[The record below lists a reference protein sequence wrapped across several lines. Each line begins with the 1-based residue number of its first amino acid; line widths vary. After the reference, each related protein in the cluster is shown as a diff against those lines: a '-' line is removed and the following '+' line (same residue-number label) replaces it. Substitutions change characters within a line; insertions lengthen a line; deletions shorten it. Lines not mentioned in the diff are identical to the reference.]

1 MNDILP
7 AFVEGYVYKDNLV
20 GGYPISQLLSENTT
34 GGGGPTMALQ
44 HYVVP
49 VGLVCQPARPSSVWM
64 VHQEEATREPIG
76 DELFERLF
84 EKIALNT
91 VAAAPTLSAQ
101 KPPVADMTLSAQK
114 PPVADMTLAAQKPPV
129 DSQETE
135 IVISPPPKKPAS
147 SKKKREKKTPKK
159 ISLKIHKKK

>member
-91 VAAAPTLSAQ
+91 VAATPTLSAQ
-101 KPPVADMTLSAQK
+101 KPHVADMTLDSQN
-114 PPVADMTLAAQKPPV
+114 PPV

>member
-7 AFVEGYVYKDNLV
+7 SFVQGYVYKDNLV

-49 VGLVCQPARPSSVWM
+49 VGLVCQHARPSSVWM
-64 VHQEEATREPIG
+64 AHQEEATREPID

-84 EKIALNT
+84 EKIVLNT
-91 VAAAPTLSAQ
+91 VAAPTLAAQ
-101 KPPVADMTLSAQK
+101 NS
-114 PPVADMTLAAQKPPV
+114 PVADMTLAV
-129 DSQETE
+129 DSQEPKSFATIE
-135 IVISPPPKKPAS
+135 IVATKKTAS

>member
-91 VAAAPTLSAQ
+91 VAAAPTLA
-101 KPPVADMTLSAQK
+101 AQK
-114 PPVADMTLAAQKPPV
+114 PPVADMTLAAQKPQV

-135 IVISPPPKKPAS
+135 IVIPLPPKKPAS
-147 SKKKREKKTPKK
+147 SKKKREKNPPKK